1 MKTLSTIALIL
12 STLSA
17 GLMAGLFAAFSYSVM
32 PGLRQ
37 STDRT
42 LVEAMQKINVAIL
55 NPVFLIVFMGGLL
68 FTLGAVALHW
78 QGDLR
83 PALPWVIAG
92 CVLYLVMFGV
102 TSGVNVPL
110 NDQLAKAGDPAKIA
124 DLAAVREAFEA
135 RWVTWNIV
143 RALAAT
149 GSFGCFIWALI
160 VHGQSRV

>member
-1 MKTLSTIALIL
+1 MKALSTVALIL
-12 STLSA
+12 STISA

-37 STDRT
+37 SADRT
-42 LVEAMQKINVAIL
+42 LVEAMQKINVAIV
-55 NPVFLIVFMGGLL
+55 NPLFMIVFMGGLI

-83 PALPWVIAG
+83 PALPWAIAG
-92 CVLYLVMFGV
+92 CALYLVMFGV
-102 TSGVNVPL
+102 TVGVNVPL
-110 NDQLAKAGDPAKIA
+110 NDQLLKAGDPAKIA

-135 RWVTWNIV
+135 RWVRWNVV

-160 VHGQSRV
+160 IHGQSRT